1 MKRKIVFAGIVFALC
16 GAFLCGCG
24 SEGTTKQVGEG
35 EGAALEQVTAS
46 DSAEALVAPL
56 EDGETV
62 EGETQ
67 AE

>member
-1 MKRKIVFAGIVFALC
+1 MKRKIVLAGIVFALC

-24 SEGTTKQVGEG
+24 SQGTTTQVGEG

-56 EDGETV
+56 EDGEDV